1 MGIDIK
7 YPNITAHDYPARLE
21 QVRSYLYQL
30 VEQLNFAL
38 NLDTSSASAQQQIVR
53 SGGQAVEEKDDS
65 QATFNS
71 IKSLIISSAD
81 VVNAYYDK
89 IVKRLEGV
97 YVAESDFGTYK
108 QQTSQTIEATSN
120 SVKSLFTNIQEIDTD
135 IKNVDSYLIDVKAT
149 IKAGELYTD
158 DNGDPVYGLEV
169 GQRNIVD
176 GVETFNKYARFTSD
190 RLSFYNQNDTEVAYI
205 SGYKLYITNAE
216 ITETLTL
223 GSYDLDTS
231 NGLAFKWV

>member
-1 MGIDIK
+1 MGIE
-7 YPNITAHDYPARLE
+7 YPNITAPDQAAKLE
-21 QVRSYLYQL
+21 QVRSYLFKL
-30 VEQLNFAL
+30 VDQLNYAMNFGS
-38 NLDTSSASAQQQIVR
+38 NTGSSQQQIVR

-71 IKSLIISSAD
+71 IKSLIIASAD

-108 QQTSQTIEATSN
+108 QQTSQTIEATSQ
-120 SVKSLFTNIQEIDTD
+120 SVASLFTNIEEINTD
-135 IKNVDSYLIDVKAT
+135 IKNVDNYLVDVRAS

-205 SGYKLYITNAE
+205 SGYKLYITHAE
-216 ITETLTL
+216 VTGTLTL
-223 GSYDLDTS
+223 GRYVLDTE